1 MQQAIFKVNAVKR
14 VAKIYIKIM
23 FKIWQL
29 RQRHKTKSKNG
40 TKYVENATML
50 QLISYS
56 KKLRQCEITGIS
68 N

>member
-40 TKYVENATML
+40 KKYVENFVQNWYLKLYKATNIEMP
-50 QLISYS
+50 
-56 KKLRQCEITGIS
+56 
-68 N
+68 

>member
-29 RQRHKTKSKNG
+29 RQRDKTKSKNG
-40 TKYVENATML
+40 TKYVENVVQNWYLKLYKATNIEM
-50 QLISYS
+50 S
-56 KKLRQCEITGIS
+56 
-68 N
+68 